1 MRTKKPRSRKA
12 VKSAA
17 RTVRRATLSKP
28 RTLRRKPSPANSK
41 GAKRTTPK
49 KPKRVLKRK
58 TRAAV
63 KTKTV
68 RKRIIRKPKA
78 RALPIPIASEQ
89 PVPPV
94 VAATEQGSEA
104 VPLEQAEVSMIPG
117 EALTGRETAQTEADL
132 PIPQILLEGD
142 EPFSPSMTGP
152 GQKYALGPTP
162 PAGQSVSDEAALPE
176 AYGTGKLL

>member
-28 RTLRRKPSPANSK
+28 RTLRRKPSPAHTK

-68 RKRIIRKPKA
+68 RKRIIRKPRA

-94 VAATEQGSEA
+94 VAATGQGSDA
-104 VPLEQAEVSMIPG
+104 APVEQAEVSRTPG
-117 EALTGRETAQTEADL
+117 KGLTGEKAAQAEAGL
-132 PIPQILLEGD
+132 RIPQILLEGD
-142 EPFSPSMTGP
+142 ESF
-152 GQKYALGPTP
+152 
-162 PAGQSVSDEAALPE
+162 
-176 AYGTGKLL
+176 